1 MQTSYSHVRPCIDAA
16 YGTHPL
22 SRPRQSTGGE
32 LYVRAGVIKT
42 WLQRSRQRRAL
53 AELDD
58 RILCDI
64 GVTRKRSS
72 AKQRSRFGL
81 QARREAPYGKKRL
94 GRSSIC
100 LAFRQEDDGNAPTSR
115 AGGG

>member
-16 YGTHPL
+16 YATHPL

-64 GVTRKRSS
+64 GVTRS
-72 AKQRSRFGL
+72 
-81 QARREAPYGKKRL
+81 QAQREAAKPCWSVGK
-94 GRSSIC
+94 
-100 LAFRQEDDGNAPTSR
+100 A
-115 AGGG
+115 

>member
-1 MQTSYSHVRPCIDAA
+1 MCGRASM
-16 YGTHPL
+16 PL
-22 SRPRQSTGGE
+22 TEHTRSRVHANPLEE

-64 GVTRKRSS
+64 GVTRS
-72 AKQRSRFGL
+72 
-81 QARREAPYGKKRL
+81 QAQREAAKPFWSAGK
-94 GRSSIC
+94 
-100 LAFRQEDDGNAPTSR
+100 A
-115 AGGG
+115 